1 MSVVNLNVERT
12 SIFAGGKS
20 FGEVGQYQLIEGTVD
35 FDVDPSDPVN
45 ALVTDIH
52 LGVGEPWDPGIGPK
66 DGKVSFSS
74 DFAILKPLELDRG
87 CRGIVF
93 DVVNRGRK
101 TVLGSFNSAEPTT
114 EPGGSIDPGNGFLMR
129 NGYTIVWCGWQYDV
143 PSVVRDTL
151 GTPYQTGLMG
161 MMAPEAVDQHQRLVG
176 DILCQFQTN
185 EPTKHFLLA
194 DRVHTP
200 HPPLDME
207 DPNAKLTVRNHP
219 NSPAEEIDRSD
230 FSFVRIGDDWEPHY
244 DEGATHVY
252 KESGFESLKQYLMES
267 VEYQ

>member
-35 FDVDPSDPVN
+35 FDVDPSDTVN

-52 LGVGEPWDPGIGPK
+52 LGVGSK

-101 TVLGSFNSAEPTT
+101 TVLGSFNSAEATT
-114 EPGGSIDPGNGFLMR
+114 DPGESIDPGNGFLMR
-129 NGYTIVWCGWQYDV
+129 NGYTIVWC
-143 PSVVRDTL
+143 L
-151 GTPYQTGLMG
+151 
-161 MMAPEAVDQHQRLVG
+161 
-176 DILCQFQTN
+176 
-185 EPTKHFLLA
+185 
-194 DRVHTP
+194 
-200 HPPLDME
+200 
-207 DPNAKLTVRNHP
+207 
-219 NSPAEEIDRSD
+219 
-230 FSFVRIGDDWEPHY
+230 
-244 DEGATHVY
+244 
-252 KESGFESLKQYLMES
+252 SLIHI
-267 VEYQ
+267 